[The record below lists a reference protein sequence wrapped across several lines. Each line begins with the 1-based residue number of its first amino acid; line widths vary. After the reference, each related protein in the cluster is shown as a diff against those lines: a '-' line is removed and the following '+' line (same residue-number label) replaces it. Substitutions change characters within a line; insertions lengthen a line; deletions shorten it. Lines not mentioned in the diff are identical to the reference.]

1 MPHKHKRVKTTDAK
15 DKEGQFNLPPTSLAK
30 PLAAFKDAK
39 PDARQPSSNKRRK
52 KTNSGAIKD
61 DTPKAFLRLM
71 ELKNTGKG
79 RNGLDN
85 GESKTAT
92 KKRKRTQAAE
102 AAPTEEPKEAAAPAL
117 KILPGERLGDFAARV
132 DQNMPIIGLARKGIK
147 ERQTKHEKKLQKM
160 VNTWKE
166 NEAKRLEKAEDEW
179 EAEEEKEQEEKEAL
193 EAKHG
198 AIPVIQTRKGLKKGV
213 DDDDDPW
220 AVLEARRERP
230 KGLHDVAQ
238 APPTF
243 TNMPKETFKVRG
255 GAKVNVTDVPNAA
268 GSLKRREELGQ
279 TRADVIAQYRKMM
292 ALQRAE

>member
-1 MPHKHKRVKTTDAK
+1 MPHKHKRARTTDAK
-15 DKEGQFNLPPTSLAK
+15 DKDGQFNLPPTSIAK
-30 PLAAFKDAK
+30 PLAAFKDSK
-39 PDARQPSSNKRRK
+39 PHDKHPNSSRRRK

-85 GESKTAT
+85 GESKSAT
-92 KKRKRTQAAE
+92 KKRKRTQTADADAA
-102 AAPTEEPKEAAAPAL
+102 EEPKEVAASVL

-132 DQNMPIIGLARKGIK
+132 DQSMPISGLARKGIK
-147 ERQTKHEKKLQKM
+147 GRQTKHEKKLQKM

-198 AIPVIQTRKGLKKGV
+198 VIPVIPTRKGIKKRV

-243 TNMPKETFKVRG
+243 TNMPKETFKVRN

-279 TRADVIAQYRKMM
+279 TRADVIAQYRKLM
-292 ALQRAE
+292 ALQRAG

>member
-1 MPHKHKRVKTTDAK
+1 
-15 DKEGQFNLPPTSLAK
+15 
-30 PLAAFKDAK
+30 
-39 PDARQPSSNKRRK
+39 
-52 KTNSGAIKD
+52 
-61 DTPKAFLRLM
+61 M

-85 GESKTAT
+85 GESKTAS

-102 AAPTEEPKEAAAPAL
+102 TTTTESAKEVATAVPTPK
-117 KILPGERLGDFAARV
+117 IMPGERLGDFAARV
-132 DQNMPIIGLARKGIK
+132 DQSMPIIGLARKGIK

-166 NEAKRLEKAEDEW
+166 NEAKRLEKAEGEW
-179 EAEEEKEQEEKEAL
+179 EAKEEEEQEEKEML

-198 AIPVIQTRKGLKKGV
+198 AIPVIQSRKGRKKGV

-220 AVLEARRERP
+220 AELEARRERP

-279 TRADVIAQYRKMM
+279 TRQDVIAQYRKMM
-292 ALQRAE
+292 ALQRAG

>member
-1 MPHKHKRVKTTDAK
+1 
-15 DKEGQFNLPPTSLAK
+15 LP
-30 PLAAFKDAK
+30 AFKDSK
-39 PDARQPSSNKRRK
+39 GDTNKVNPNKRRK
-52 KTNSGAIKD
+52 KASTASIKD

-85 GESKTAT
+85 GESKTAS

-102 AAPTEEPKEAAAPAL
+102 TDATESAKESAAVPIPK
-117 KILPGERLGDFAARV
+117 IMPGERLGDFAARV
-132 DQNMPIIGLARKGIK
+132 DQSMPIIGLARKGIK

-179 EAEEEKEQEEKEAL
+179 EAKQEEEQEEKEAL

-198 AIPVIQTRKGLKKGV
+198 AIPVIQSRKGRKKGV

-220 AVLEARRERP
+220 AELEARRERP

-255 GAKVNVTDVPNAA
+255 GAKVVVTDVPNAA

-279 TRADVIAQYRKMM
+279 TRLDVIAQYRKMM
-292 ALQRAE
+292 ALQRAS

>member
-1 MPHKHKRVKTTDAK
+1 LLIICSPFYR
-15 DKEGQFNLPPTSLAK
+15 FNLPPTSLAK
-30 PLAAFKDAK
+30 SLPAFKESKSDTNK
-39 PDARQPSSNKRRK
+39 PNPNKRRK
-52 KTNSGAIKD
+52 KASTGAVKD

-85 GESKTAT
+85 GESKSAT
-92 KKRKRTQAAE
+92 KKRKRTQATE
-102 AAPTEEPKEAAAPAL
+102 ADTTESVKEVAALPIPK
-117 KILPGERLGDFAARV
+117 IMPGERLGDFAARV
-132 DQNMPIIGLARKGIK
+132 DQSMPIIGLTRKGVK

-198 AIPVIQTRKGLKKGV
+198 AIPVIQSRKGRKKGV

-220 AVLEARRERP
+220 AELEARRERP

-279 TRADVIAQYRKMM
+279 TRQDVIAQYRKMM
-292 ALQRAE
+292 ALQRAG